1 METLRN
7 LLLGLVI
14 TCLAI
19 AKPLS
24 STGQDNSTAI
34 PDAFTKSYTYEK
46 SGEYSKAVE
55 EIKKVYDEK
64 SYEINLRL
72 GWLTYSSGLF
82 TESLA
87 YYQKALTLMPYAIE
101 PKFGYTYP
109 AAALGNWEQVKTQY
123 NEILKIDPNN
133 TKANYKLGSIYYG
146 AEDFNTA
153 YKYFEKVVNLW
164 PFDYD
169 GVLMF
174 AWTNFKL
181 GKLREA
187 KVLFNKALLLKPD
200 DTSAK
205 EGLGLIK

>member
-1 METLRN
+1 METLKKIFS
-7 LLLGLVI
+7 GFVI
-14 TCLAI
+14 SYVLIVAPCF
-19 AKPLS
+19 S
-24 STGQDNSTAI
+24 FGQENTATL
-34 PDAFTKSYTYEK
+34 DAFTNSYKYEK
-46 SGEYSKAVE
+46 AGEYSKAVE
-55 EIKKVYDEK
+55 EIKKVYAES

-82 TESLA
+82 TESVA
-87 YYQKALTLMPYAIE
+87 YYQKAITLMPYALE
-101 PKFGYTYP
+101 PKFGLTYP
-109 AAALGNWEQVKTQY
+109 ASALGNWDQVKTQY

-133 TKANYKLGSIYYG
+133 TKANYKQGSIYYG
-146 AEDFNTA
+146 EEDFNTA

-169 GVLMF
+169 GVIMF

-187 KVLFNKALLLKPD
+187 KVLFNNVLLLSPD